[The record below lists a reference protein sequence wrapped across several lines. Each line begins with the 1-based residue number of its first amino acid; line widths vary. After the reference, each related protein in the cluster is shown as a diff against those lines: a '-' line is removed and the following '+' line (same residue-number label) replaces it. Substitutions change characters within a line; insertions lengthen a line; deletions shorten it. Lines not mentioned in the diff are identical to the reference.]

1 MTNLVTKIDYNTK
14 VSEIL
19 NKITTDHDHD
29 KYITSQELN
38 KLTAENFIARLKQ
51 ANLASKNDIA
61 NFAKMKDFDNKL
73 KNVTSNKNELNK
85 YDNRKIL
92 TKGLKKALI
101 NKFSIS
107 NGAKCFSSGI
117 FKSYLVFI
125 PAKNTLNVLVVLHV
139 LIRRNLVKCQK
150 KILKI

>member
-85 YDNRKIL
+85 I
-92 TKGLKKALI
+92 
-101 NKFSIS
+101 
-107 NGAKCFSSGI
+107 
-117 FKSYLVFI
+117 
-125 PAKNTLNVLVVLHV
+125 
-139 LIRRNLVKCQK
+139 
-150 KILKI
+150 